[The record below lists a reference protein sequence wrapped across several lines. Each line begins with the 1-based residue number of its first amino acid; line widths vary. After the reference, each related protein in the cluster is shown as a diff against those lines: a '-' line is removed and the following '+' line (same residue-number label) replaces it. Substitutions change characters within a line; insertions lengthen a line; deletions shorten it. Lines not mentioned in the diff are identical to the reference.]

1 MNTKEPF
8 LITIS
13 REVGSGGHTVG
24 RILAE
29 KLNVRYCDKQLLE
42 SLEKQFGLSAYGIE
56 KLKGEKKNWL
66 ADFIKK
72 VSPMPSASALGID
85 PKYSQ
90 EFRIDITTEDIFKAE
105 SEILK
110 GFAQLGSCVVAGRSG
125 FFVLKDCPN
134 KLDVFISAS
143 LPNRIERVMHKQNLS
158 KESAQA
164 VIEGVD
170 KARENYIQRFAGVS
184 RYDARNYDLCINA
197 DGHSEEELAELILS
211 YIKSC

>member
-8 LITIS
+8 VITIS

-66 ADFIKK
+66 ADFFKK
-72 VSPMPSASALGID
+72 VSPMPSASALELA

-90 EFRIDITTEDIFKAE
+90 EFRIDVTTEDIFKAE

-110 GFAQLGSCVVAGRSG
+110 GLAQLGSCVVAGRSG

-143 LPNRIERVMHKQNLS
+143 MPHRIERVMRKQNLS
-158 KESAQA
+158 EESAQA
-164 VIEGVD
+164 VIEGID
-170 KARENYIQRFAGVS
+170 EARENYIQRFAGVS
-184 RYDARNYDLCINA
+184 RYDARNYDLCIKS
-197 DGHSEEELAELILS
+197 DGHSEEELAELILDF
-211 YIKSC
+211 IGL